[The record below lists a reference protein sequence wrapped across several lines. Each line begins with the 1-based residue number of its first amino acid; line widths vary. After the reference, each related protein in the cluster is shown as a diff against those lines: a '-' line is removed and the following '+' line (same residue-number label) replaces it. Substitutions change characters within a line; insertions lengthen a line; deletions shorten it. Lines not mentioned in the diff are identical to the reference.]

1 MFKNSSYEEN
11 LPSIT
16 ALRPSSVQKP
26 RQHSVKVTS
35 TRQTLGDGKR
45 IVRKMSPPLTEADDI
60 QDKDGSSSL
69 RSSYFFPPFPAIR
82 INGRRFLLDIL
93 LKHPKNAWN
102 FSTPARMAVI
112 EKRMRRRTLMDVF
125 PETTLKRIDF

>member
-45 IVRKMSPPLTEADDI
+45 ILLPLHKTEPSCKSEIQIDKGGGKEWKVKRNEGEKRKKMS
-60 QDKDGSSSL
+60 
-69 RSSYFFPPFPAIR
+69 
-82 INGRRFLLDIL
+82 
-93 LKHPKNAWN
+93 W
-102 FSTPARMAVI
+102 
-112 EKRMRRRTLMDVF
+112 EKGD
-125 PETTLKRIDF
+125 P